1 VTRTP
6 MKKIA
11 VLGLAVGG
19 WLLNGQMGPSP
30 HAGLIASA
38 EAVVGAPRTPVSYA
52 GVARRTTARAVT
64 PGAGAPGVGVAP
76 GVGAGG
82 VGGPASGVGV
92 RPGAG
97 AGKAGVGYS
106 GGVGP
111 NLGGPVNRVGVR

>member
-1 VTRTP
+1 
-6 MKKIA
+6 MKQSVYRYLSII
-11 VLGLAVGG
+11 GLVAAG
-19 WLLNGQMGPSP
+19 WLCNGNISP
-30 HAGLIASA
+30 TSDGFLVATA
-38 EAVVGAPRTPVSYA
+38 EARFGRPATPVSYA
-52 GVARRTTARAVT
+52 GVARRTTVR
-64 PGAGAPGVGVAP
+64 VATP